1 MNREPQ
7 RSFRFEGLAVL
18 ALGHTVRRYRRIFV
32 QGRPAFDTLASS
44 RRLAPGHEHIVNLS
58 ETLLEISI
66 LLIAAVFIG
75 VFAKRIRIP
84 VTVVL
89 AVGGFLVAWIAGPE
103 ALPLVESLYGE
114 DFAETV
120 VNVFLPILIFEAT
133 LNISTRDFLRNL
145 GPILVLATVAL
156 AISAAVV
163 GYSLYFVLGIPL
175 ASALLFGV
183 LISATDPVAVLA
195 VFKNLGVSRRL
206 LTLIEG
212 ESLMNDG
219 VAIVGYSVLLQ
230 VALGGKV
237 GFAEGAVELLTVF
250 VGGAIVGGL
259 IGLAAALVLPM
270 LDRLSAATLSLG
282 VAYGSFMFAH
292 EVFGVSGVMATAAAG
307 LVLGALSPSRASAPV
322 RNTVASLWD
331 ALSYIANA
339 LLFLFVGLLIN
350 PTLIGDNFDAIF
362 VAIVA
367 VLIARP
373 LAIFPVVSA
382 LERFA
387 KIPKVGNRN
396 ASVLVWGGLRGG
408 VALALALSLPAS
420 LPLREL
426 FIAMTGG
433 VVLVTLLLNAT
444 TMSTLVHRL
453 GLDRPSRSDEFLE
466 ASARLLA
473 IEDARAKLDQLGFH
487 DKIVRSRL
495 RVVKME
501 AKDQLA
507 RIELDQHEELKVYT
521 LRGLHV
527 ERQTYQVLSDAGLL
541 RPIATRTLTQ
551 EIDDEIEEIRLS
563 SLQVEAARRGAR
575 PWYAR
580 AVRGLLDWLPE
591 PAGEDVTEVAYS
603 EVSARRLA
611 ALRANDE
618 LDLFKRLPNCDTSTV
633 DKAKETFSYWEKRAA
648 ESLTRLDEAGGV
660 DKRILI
666 RRQAEA
672 LTRVAAV
679 EAVQELVDT
688 GLLPKTIADEAVQ
701 TIVDEVDRTEK

>member
-1 MNREPQ
+1 M
-7 RSFRFEGLAVL
+7 
-18 ALGHTVRRYRRIFV
+18 T
-32 QGRPAFDTLASS
+32 
-44 RRLAPGHEHIVNLS
+44 LS
-58 ETLLEISI
+58 ESLLEISI
-66 LLIAAVFIG
+66 LLVAAVFIG
-75 VFAKRIRIP
+75 IFARRVRIP

-89 AVGGFLVAWIAGPE
+89 AVGGFLLAWAAGAD

-114 DFAETV
+114 EFAETV

-156 AISAAVV
+156 AISAAFV
-163 GYSLYFVLGIPL
+163 GYSLYFILGIPL
-175 ASALLFGV
+175 TSALLFGV
-183 LISATDPVAVLA
+183 LISATDPVAVLS
-195 VFKNLGVSRRL
+195 VFKRLGVSKRL
-206 LTLIEG
+206 LTLVEG

-219 VAIVGYSVLLQ
+219 VAIVGYSVLLH
-230 VALGGKV
+230 VALGGSV
-237 GFAEGAVELLTVF
+237 GFAEGALELFTVF
-250 VGGAIVGGL
+250 VGGAVIGSL

-282 VAYGSFMFAH
+282 VAYGSFVFAH
-292 EVFGVSGVMATAAAG
+292 EVLDVSGVMATAAAG
-307 LVLGALSPSRASAPV
+307 LILGALSPSRASEPV
-322 RNTVASLWD
+322 RNTVTSLWD

-339 LLFLFVGLLIN
+339 LLFLFVGLLIS
-350 PTLIGDNFDAIF
+350 PALIGENIDAIV
-362 VAIVA
+362 VAIIA

-373 LAIFPVVSA
+373 IAIYPVVTA

-408 VALALALSLPAS
+408 VALALALALPSSLI
-420 LPLREL
+420 LREL

-444 TMSTLVHRL
+444 TISTLVHRL
-453 GLDRPSRSDEFLE
+453 GLDKPSRSEEFLE

-473 IEDARAKLDQLGFH
+473 IEDARKRLDQLGFH

-501 AKDQLA
+501 AKDQLN
-507 RIELDQHEELKVYT
+507 RIELSPNEELEVYT

-541 RPIATRTLTQ
+541 RPIATRTLMQ
-551 EIDDEIEEIRLS
+551 EIDDEIEEIKLS

-580 AVRGLLDWLPE
+580 AVRGLLGWLPE
-591 PAGEDVTEVAYS
+591 PAGEDLTEVAYS

-618 LDLFKRLPNCDTSTV
+618 LDMFKRLPNCDTHTV
-633 DKAKETFSYWEKRAA
+633 DKAKETFAYWEQRAA
-648 ESLTRLDEAGGV
+648 DSLHRLDEAGGV
-660 DKRILI
+660 DKRILM

-672 LTRVAAV
+672 LTRVASV
-679 EAVQELVDT
+679 EAVRDLVDT
-688 GLLPKTIADEAVQ
+688 GLLPDKVADHAVHA
-701 TIVDEVDRTEK
+701 IVEEVDRTDK

>member
-1 MNREPQ
+1 M
-7 RSFRFEGLAVL
+7 A
-18 ALGHTVRRYRRIFV
+18 
-32 QGRPAFDTLASS
+32 
-44 RRLAPGHEHIVNLS
+44 LS
-58 ETLLEISI
+58 ESLLEISI

-75 VFAKRIRIP
+75 VFAKRVRIP

-89 AVGGFLVAWIAGPE
+89 AVGGFLLAWIAGDD
-103 ALPLVESLYGE
+103 ALPFVESLYGE

-175 ASALLFGV
+175 TSALLFGV

-195 VFKNLGVSRRL
+195 VFKKLGVSKRL
-206 LTLIEG
+206 LTLVEG

-219 VAIVGYSVLLQ
+219 VAIVGYSVFLQ
-230 VALGGKV
+230 IALGGSV
-237 GFAEGAVELLTVF
+237 GFVEGAVELFTVF
-250 VGGAIVGGL
+250 VGGALIGAL

-282 VAYGSFMFAH
+282 VAYGSFVFAH
-292 EVFGVSGVMATAAAG
+292 TVLDVSGVMATAAAG
-307 LVLGALSPSRASAPV
+307 LILGALSPSRASAPV
-322 RNTVASLWD
+322 RSTVTSLWD
-331 ALSYIANA
+331 ALSYVANA
-339 LLFLFVGLLIN
+339 LLFLFVGLLIS
-350 PTLIGDNFDAIF
+350 PALIGDNYDAIL

-373 LAIFPVVSA
+373 IAIYPVVSA

-396 ASVLVWGGLRGG
+396 SAVLVWGGLRGG
-408 VALALALSLPAS
+408 VALALALALPGSLF
-420 LPLREL
+420 LREV

-433 VVLVTLLLNAT
+433 VVLATLLINAT
-444 TMSTLVHRL
+444 TISTLVHRL
-453 GLDRPSRSDEFLE
+453 GLDKPSRSDEFLE

-473 IEDARAKLDQLGFH
+473 IEEARARLDQLGFH

-507 RIELDQHEELKVYT
+507 RIELSPHEELEVYT

-541 RPIATRTLTQ
+541 RPIATRTLMQ
-551 EIDDEIEEIRLS
+551 EIDDEIEEIKVS

-580 AVRGLLDWLPE
+580 AVRGLLAWLPE
-591 PAGEDVTEVAYS
+591 PAGEDMTEVAYS

-618 LDLFKRLPNCDTSTV
+618 LDLFKKLPNCDVSTV
-633 DKAKETFSYWEKRAA
+633 DKAKETFSYWEQHAA
-648 ESLTRLDEAGGV
+648 ESLHRLDEAGDV

-672 LTRVAAV
+672 LTRVASV
-679 EAVQELVDT
+679 EAVRDLVDT
-688 GLLPKTIADEAVQ
+688 GLLPGKVAEESVRLITE
-701 TIVDEVDRTEK
+701 EVHRTDK

>member
-1 MNREPQ
+1 M
-7 RSFRFEGLAVL
+7 
-18 ALGHTVRRYRRIFV
+18 
-32 QGRPAFDTLASS
+32 D
-44 RRLAPGHEHIVNLS
+44 LS
-58 ETLLEISI
+58 ESLLEIS
-66 LLIAAVFIG
+66 LLLVGAVFIG
-75 VFAKRIRIP
+75 IVARRFRIP

-89 AVGGFLVAWIAGPE
+89 AVGGFLVAWAAGDD

-114 DFAETV
+114 QFAETV
-120 VNVFLPILIFEAT
+120 IHLFLPILIFEAT
-133 LNISTRDFLRNL
+133 INLSTRDFLRNL

-156 AISAAVV
+156 AISATLV
-163 GYSLYFVLGIPL
+163 GFSLHWALGISL

-195 VFKNLGVSRRL
+195 VFRELGVPRRL
-206 LTLIEG
+206 LTLVEG

-230 VALGGKV
+230 VALGESV
-237 GFAEGAVELLTVF
+237 GFMDGMVDLVTVF
-250 VGGAIVGGL
+250 LGGAL
-259 IGLAAALVLPM
+259 IGAGIGLVSALVLPM

-282 VAYGSFMFAH
+282 VAYGSFVLADA
-292 EVFGVSGVMATAAAG
+292 VFGVSGVMATAAAG
-307 LVLGALSPSRASAPV
+307 LIMGALAPSRASASV
-322 RNTVASLWD
+322 RNTVTSLWD
-331 ALSYIANA
+331 ALAYIANA

-350 PTLIGDNFDAIF
+350 PTLIGDNLDAIAL
-362 VAIVA
+362 AIVA

-387 KIPKVGNRN
+387 GIPKVGNRN
-396 ASVLVWGGLRGG
+396 SAVLVWGGLRGG
-408 VALALALSLPAS
+408 VALALALALPAE
-420 LPLREL
+420 LPEREL

-433 VVLVTLLLNAT
+433 VVLVTLLINAT
-444 TMSTLVHRL
+444 TISTLVHRL
-453 GLDRPSRSDEFLE
+453 GLDKPTRSDQFLE

-473 IEDARAKLDQLGFH
+473 IEDARARLDQLGFE

-495 RVVKME
+495 QVVEME
-501 AKDQLA
+501 ARDRLE
-507 RIELDQHEELKVYT
+507 RIELSPHEELEVYT
-521 LRGLHV
+521 MRGLHV

-541 RPIATRTLTQ
+541 RPIATRTLMQ
-551 EIDDEIEEIRLS
+551 EIDDEIEEIALS
-563 SLQVEAARRGAR
+563 QLQVEAARREAR

-580 AVRGLLDWLPE
+580 AVRDLLGWLPE
-591 PAGEDVTEVAYS
+591 PAGEDLTEVAYS

-633 DKAKETFSYWEKRAA
+633 DKAKETFSYWEQRAA
-648 ESLTRLDEAGGV
+648 ESLSRLDEAGGV
-660 DKRILI
+660 DRRILV

-688 GLLPKTIADEAVQ
+688 GLLPEKTADEAVQ
-701 TIVDEVDRTEK
+701 AIVDEVDRTDK